1 LFFIESIGLENPTG
15 SIPFRW
21 PILTPSSDTRKAL
34 ENKDRVSVA
43 KGWGY
48 GHFSQRL
55 ATEKWVFLLPLGFI

>member
-1 LFFIESIGLENPTG
+1 MGLFFIESIGLENPTG

-43 KGWGY
+43 KGCVIET
-48 GHFSQRL
+48 L
-55 ATEKWVFLLPLGFI
+55 AYAS